1 MRATARE
8 TGARRARIP
17 NAVLGTAFVV
27 LWCTGYP
34 AAKIGLAHCA
44 PFTLLDIRFACA
56 GLLYAALAL
65 IARVAWPRGP
75 QALHAVAIGTLQ
87 LALQFGGAYLAAARG
102 VNVGI
107 LALVIGT
114 MPIVT
119 ALMGLP
125 FGEPI
130 RPLQWLGFAFGFG
143 GVVLAVGE
151 RLAPDSGAGWVA
163 YLAVLCALLG
173 ICAGTV
179 YQKRVGSQV
188 DLRSGLSL
196 QHAVATVLLLPLA
209 AHEGWR
215 CDASATLLTTL
226 AWLIVVNSMGGF
238 GLFYLLLRRGAVNQV
253 AALFFLM
260 PPVTALMD
268 YVVLGDRLGAL
279 KLAGIAIAALGV
291 YLATRPAAPAHSLSV
306 PSAAAPRLPRA
317 RGE

>member
-1 MRATARE
+1 VRATARE

-119 ALMGLP
+119 ALMGLA

-130 RPLQWLGFAFGFG
+130 RPLQWLGFAFGLG

-151 RLAPDSGAGWVA
+151 RLARTAAQAGSPT
-163 YLAVLCALLG
+163 LPCCARCSASVPAPCTRSESDRRW
-173 ICAGTV
+173 ICA
-179 YQKRVGSQV
+179 
-188 DLRSGLSL
+188 
-196 QHAVATVLLLPLA
+196 
-209 AHEGWR
+209 
-215 CDASATLLTTL
+215 
-226 AWLIVVNSMGGF
+226 
-238 GLFYLLLRRGAVNQV
+238 
-253 AALFFLM
+253 
-260 PPVTALMD
+260 
-268 YVVLGDRLGAL
+268 
-279 KLAGIAIAALGV
+279 AG
-291 YLATRPAAPAHSLSV
+291 
-306 PSAAAPRLPRA
+306 
-317 RGE
+317 